1 MINDEQ
7 HHLSKGM
14 IMLCNTW
21 RGKRIVGLTG
31 TPFRREI
38 TREDIEKYY
47 FDESYE
53 TGLESLPLMVLTYKY
68 KHTYTA
74 EDWIKASANL
84 NPESV
89 EVQRMLL
96 HNNDDRIVELK
107 KVLTRLYEL

>member
-1 MINDEQ
+1 M
-7 HHLSKGM
+7 
-14 IMLCNTW
+14 
-21 RGKRIVGLTG
+21 TG

-53 TGLESLPLMVLTYKY
+53 TGLESLPLMVLIYKY